1 MAGPGGREPDFESCF
16 FFFFF
21 FFFFVCSWTRA
32 RKKEL
37 GYGSVVES
45 RVSIQQPWDHSPE
58 SKEGGMKDREGK
70 GKEEKQR

>member
-1 MAGPGGREPDFESCF
+1 
-16 FFFFF
+16 
-21 FFFFVCSWTRA
+21 
-32 RKKEL
+32 
-37 GYGSVVES
+37 VVES